1 MSNITLKTLAKSTGL
16 SVTTVSRALK
26 DAPEINIKTKKKV
39 VEVASQLNYQPN
51 LYAYRLK
58 MGKTFQICFF
68 LNQSSFKRATKY
80 RNDD

>member
-1 MSNITLKTLAKSTGL
+1 MSNITLKTLAKRTGF

-26 DAPEINIKTKKKV
+26 NGPEINIKTREKV
-39 VEVASQLNYQPN
+39 VKVANILNYQPN

-68 LNQSSFKRATKY
+68 
-80 RNDD
+80 